1 METRKENI
9 VEAYQDTFTWMLEDP
24 GPGFVDWLQDGSG
37 IFWLSG
43 KAASGKSTLMKYM
56 SMQAQLK
63 TIENYWHASHPN
75 VKLSIA
81 SFFFNARGTDLEK
94 SQEGLLR
101 SILHEQLSHAPS
113 LVRHA
118 FRKQWSEIVWSL
130 EIDHQ
135 NPHIQWSISTLKDAL
150 AEFLAKSRKNV
161 LLLVDGLDEYQGTS
175 YDVLV
180 DLLKHFARSPKVK
193 LCLSSRPLLM
203 FEDAFADT
211 DKIRLQDL
219 TKRDIEIYIT
229 RVLGANVRFRALA
242 AETAQRFMNEII
254 FKASGVFL
262 WVTLVVRTLVEGLRN
277 HDPIPQLLQVLQDL
291 PSDLED
297 LYQNMLERINPKYHD
312 SAVRLFRIML
322 SVEGDEICPL
332 ALWLAHDSSEE
343 GLLELERGETPEI
356 DEDGLKSKVDDVT
369 VWLKN
374 RCAGLLEI
382 QSTRSG
388 SKYVQYLHLTVKEYL
403 ARQEILQLLG
413 SQPSLKFCPYTR
425 ILAAILRLGQTFL
438 NFSISMASSP
448 RDFAGTGDRK
458 HGADL
463 ISRSFRLLTMW
474 NESPSQR
481 LYSDTVKM
489 ILLYFTRYA
498 DLMERNTNKTH
509 CELFDSIA
517 RLVWRLATLWSSE
530 YEAYILSKLR
540 RQICQSNLSRSWV
553 PDDLGGDSEGGREP
567 AVWSRKPHDE
577 FYHWWQFTRDGSR
590 NTAMNHLWLTV
601 ICSAPLE
608 IYIAERM
615 KNTRKGEFSED
626 VLFCTHEIDLK
637 MATRSRAGLLSLC
650 LTDATA
656 RKRGKFALWLVE
668 RILAV
673 LVHEYFNDIAPLNRP
688 WASTLELLAMR
699 SERFGAR
706 RVDVSD
712 YVTSSKTRRE
722 FKNKV
727 LPGRKWTVLFFI
739 LSIRKTELNDYE
751 MQALVEKLVQCG
763 VCLLRSELNANPH
776 LKKYYSK
783 EETPEEK
790 MLEYQPQSS
799 IFARKGVIFDDQDS

>member
-1 METRKENI
+1 MLVVILDALKFPTLETRRENI
-9 VEAYQDTFTWMLEDP
+9 AEAYQDTFIWMLEDP
-24 GPGFVDWLQDGSG
+24 GPGFVDWLRGGSG

-56 SMQAQLK
+56 SMQAQLE
-63 TIENYWHASHPN
+63 TMEGYWHASHPK

-113 LVRHA
+113 LIRHA
-118 FRKQWSEIVWSL
+118 FHKQWSEIVWNL
-130 EIDHQ
+130 EIDHP

-180 DLLKHFARSPKVK
+180 DLLKHFAKSPKVK
-193 LCLSSRPLLM
+193 LCLSSRPLQV

-219 TKRDIEIYIT
+219 TKRDIKTYIT
-229 RVLGANVRFRALA
+229 GVLGANMRFRALA
-242 AETAQRFMNEII
+242 AETAQRFMDEIT

-262 WVTLVVRTLVEGLRN
+262 WVTLVVRTLVDGLRN
-277 HDPIPQLLQVLQDL
+277 HDPISQLLQELQDL

-297 LYQNMLERINPKYHD
+297 LYQNMLERINPRYHD

-332 ALWLAHDSSEE
+332 ALSLAHDSSEE
-343 GLLELERGETPEI
+343 GILDLESGKTLEANEAE
-356 DEDGLKSKVDDVT
+356 LKSKVDDVT

-374 RCAGLLEI
+374 RCAGLLEV

-403 ARQEILQLLG
+403 SRQEILQLLG
-413 SQPSLKFCPYTR
+413 SQPSLDFCPYTR
-425 ILAAILRLGQTFL
+425 ILTAILRLGLIFL
-438 NFSISMASSP
+438 NFSESLASSP
-448 RDFAGTGDRK
+448 RIFTNTGDRK
-458 HGADL
+458 NGADL
-463 ISRSFRLLTMW
+463 ISRSLGLLTMF
-474 NESPSQR
+474 NESPNECIK
-481 LYSDTVKM
+481 LCFDTIKM

-498 DLMERNTNKTH
+498 NLMERNTSKTH
-509 CELFDSIA
+509 CELFDSIGQ
-517 RLVWRLATLWSSE
+517 LVWRLATLWSSE
-530 YEAYILSKLR
+530 YEAYILPKLR
-540 RQICQSNLSRSWV
+540 RQICVSKLSRSWV
-553 PDDLGGDSEGGREP
+553 TNDHYAGSEDDREP
-567 AVWSRKPHDE
+567 AIWSRKPHNR
-577 FYHWWQFTRDGSR
+577 FCYWWKFTQDGSR
-590 NTAMNHLWLTV
+590 NSAMNHLWLTV

-608 IYIAERM
+608 IYIAEKM

-626 VLFCTHEIDLK
+626 VLCCAHEIDTR

-656 RKRGKFALWLVE
+656 RKRGKLALWLVE

-673 LVHEYFNDIAPLNRP
+673 LVHEYFDDIAPLNRP
-688 WASTLELLAMR
+688 WASTLELLALR
-699 SERFGAR
+699 SERFAAR
-706 RVDVSD
+706 RVDVNK
-712 YVTSSKTRRE
+712 YITSSKARRE

-751 MQALVEKLVQCG
+751 MQGLVDNLIHG
-763 VCLLRSELNANPH
+763 GACLSRAELNANPH
-776 LKKYYSK
+776 LEKYPVKKG
-783 EETPEEK
+783 P
-790 MLEYQPQSS
+790 L
-799 IFARKGVIFDDQDS
+799 DD